1 MDTQQRNR
9 PNQPPRRNQ
18 PAGQGRPA
26 PQGRPV
32 PQGRPAP
39 QRKTAAQSTAA
50 KRSRPA
56 QATRRSATKATPAP
70 ARKPRRSADPR
81 NRSRRMQAAA
91 SQRRQAQARAKQGHK
106 PRPKPDVV
114 YTPPKPF
121 SRDRLLWRL
130 VTVAAVVIALMIG
143 VSIFFR
149 VENVVVYGA
158 DTYSAWTIR
167 EASGIQEGD
176 ALLGFGSIRASSKIK
191 EALPYVDTVRI
202 GIKLPDTV
210 NIIIDELEVVYAI
223 KSLDGTWWLI
233 TSSGRVVEMTNGA
246 TASGYTQITGVALD
260 NPKVNEQA
268 VGVDPDMDPNATTA
282 PVDSTEGTEETTNPV
297 TVTAQDRL
305 DAALEIAGCLE
316 LNDIV
321 GEAAKIDVSD
331 LGNIE
336 LIWYGEQYQVKLGD
350 MEQMDYKIATM
361 KQAIAQ
367 LDEYQEGIL
376 DVSFRYWQNQVGYT
390 PFD

>member
-1 MDTQQRNR
+1 
-9 PNQPPRRNQ
+9 
-18 PAGQGRPA
+18 
-26 PQGRPV
+26 
-32 PQGRPAP
+32 
-39 QRKTAAQSTAA
+39 
-50 KRSRPA
+50 
-56 QATRRSATKATPAP
+56 
-70 ARKPRRSADPR
+70 
-81 NRSRRMQAAA
+81 MQAAA

-121 SRDRLLWRL
+121 NRDRLLWRL
-130 VTVAAVVIALMIG
+130 VTVAAVVIALIIG

-149 VENVVVYGA
+149 VENIVVYGA
-158 DTYSAWTIR
+158 DTYSAEVVW
-167 EASGIQEGD
+167 EASGIQKGD

-210 NIIIDELEVVYAI
+210 NIIIEELEVVYAI

-233 TSSGRVVEMTNGA
+233 TSSGRVVEMTNSA
-246 TASGYTQITGVALD
+246 AASGYTKIVGVALD
-260 NPKVNEQA
+260 NPVVNEKA
-268 VGVDPDMDPNATTA
+268 IGVDPDADPNATTSSE
-282 PVDSTEGTEETTNPV
+282 DSSDETGETTAPV

-305 DAALEIAGCLE
+305 DAALEIAEYLE
-316 LNDIV
+316 LNDII
-321 GEAAKIDVSD
+321 GEASKIDVTD

-336 LIWYGEQYQVKLGD
+336 LIWYAEQYQVKLGD

-367 LDEYQEGIL
+367 LEESQEGVL
-376 DVSFRYWQNQVGYT
+376 DVSFRYWQDQVGYT